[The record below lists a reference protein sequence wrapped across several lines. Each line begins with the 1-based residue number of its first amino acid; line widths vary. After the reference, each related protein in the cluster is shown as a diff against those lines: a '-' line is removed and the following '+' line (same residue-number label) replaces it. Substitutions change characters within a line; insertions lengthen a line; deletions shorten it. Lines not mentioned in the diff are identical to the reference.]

1 MAADIECPCGYSGDA
16 DDFGCYQDVY
26 RDGNEY
32 EVECPE
38 CGAELEVAV
47 SVDISF
53 TVEPVKKK
61 KESDEKDDDGDR

>member
-1 MAADIECPCGYSGDA
+1 MANDIECPCGYSGDA

-32 EVECPE
+32 EVECPG
-38 CGAELEVAV
+38 CGAELEVTV

-53 TVEPVKKK
+53 TVEQVKK
-61 KESDEKDDDGDR
+61 KESDEKDDGSDR